1 MKSTLLIF
9 SFLFVALRAAV
20 VNRNLPQILETPT
33 DTPPCSTN
41 ASSAYVDIILVIDTS
56 ANMGTANLRK
66 ISTTLLLVL
75 SKFTIGQ
82 QYDITQGFR
91 NTRIAV
97 VTYGSQATI
106 AANYTDINSFNDLST
121 VLNSLSASNSQDANL
136 YE

>member
-1 MKSTLLIF
+1 MKSTLLVF
-9 SFLFVALRAAV
+9 SFLFVALHAAF
-20 VNRNLPQILETPT
+20 VNRNLPPILDTPT
-33 DTPPCSTN
+33 DAPPCSMN

-66 ISTTLLLVL
+66 ISTTLSLVL
-75 SKFTIGQ
+75 PKFTIGQ
-82 QYDITQGFR
+82 QIDITQGFR

-106 AANYTDINSFNDLST
+106 AANYIDINSVNDLSN
-121 VLNSLSASNSQDANL
+121 VLTGLSASNSQEANL